1 MKRVLLEP
9 ILKIFLKA
17 SVIPSRSF
25 GAESR
30 LDALNLGL
38 RVTARNNKAFLR
50 WVLVLTIISPIGWVS
65 AQSPVTKLTFEEA
78 VVIGLQRN
86 VILNQQ
92 KNQLESTQA
101 QKLNA
106 VGNYMPNLNVTGSF
120 NRQEGQQANST
131 NGNLE
136 NLTTD
141 YVGAQL
147 NAGLTVFNGFRNYNT
162 LTQANNQVMA
172 QGYLIKRSTQDVV
185 SNVANQ
191 YLQVL
196 LDQELVR
203 IAEENLKTQNT
214 ILEQMQGFHE
224 VGSRPITDVYD
235 QDALAKTAQVLLIR
249 AKNTLLNDKSI
260 LAQTLQLDPSQP
272 FEVIYP
278 AMAADLSRY
287 KDMSLDSL
295 INVAM
300 EYRADLK
307 QLDHQA
313 KANKYAFKS
322 SLSPALPSVSLFAN
336 YGSFYYSLIAQD
348 FSGQFGTTNPSLSY
362 GANLTIPIFTRF
374 QTKFQRTNFKVQYD
388 NSLLNYQNLEKTV
401 KLDVQRAH
409 NNFISALENYEAS
422 LAQFQAGEL
431 SLNTQR
437 ESYELGIST
446 QVALAQANQTHV
458 LGSAAKVQAEV
469 TLLFQ
474 KILLEYAMGTLQP
487 ELIKP

>member
-38 RVTARNNKAFLR
+38 RVTARNDKVFLR
-50 WVLVLTIISPIGWVS
+50 WVLILTIISPIGWLS

-92 KNQLESTQA
+92 KNQLEATQA

-106 VGNYMPNLNVTGSF
+106 IGNYMPNLNLTGAF
-120 NRQEGQQANST
+120 QRQEGQQANTT

-162 LTQANNQVMA
+162 LTQSNNQLMA

-185 SNVANQ
+185 SIVANQ

-214 ILEQMQGFHE
+214 ILEQIRGFYE
-224 VGSRPITDVYD
+224 VGSRAITDVYN

-249 AKNTLLNDKSI
+249 ATNTLLNDKSI

-272 FEVIYP
+272 FEVINP
-278 AMAADLSRY
+278 VMAEDLIRFRN
-287 KDMSLDSL
+287 MPLDSL
-295 INVAM
+295 IEVALAN
-300 EYRADLK
+300 RSDLK
-307 QLDHQA
+307 QLDHQSR
-313 KANKYAFKS
+313 ANKFAYKS
-322 SLSPALPSVSLFAN
+322 ALSPALPSISLFAN

-348 FSGQFGTTNPSLSY
+348 FEGQFSTTNPSLSY
-362 GANLTIPIFTRF
+362 GANLTIPIFSRF
-374 QTKFQRTNFKVQYD
+374 QTKFQRANFKVQYD
-388 NSLLNYQNLEKTV
+388 NSVLNYQNLEKTV
-401 KLDVQRAH
+401 KLDVQRAQ
-409 NNFISALENYEAS
+409 NNFVSALENYEAS

-431 SLNTQR
+431 ALKTQQ

-446 QVALAQANQTHV
+446 QVELAQANQTHV
-458 LGSAAKVQAEV
+458 IGATAKAQAEA

-474 KILLEYAMGTLQP
+474 QVLLEYALGTLQP
-487 ELIKP
+487 QLIEP

>member
-1 MKRVLLEP
+1 MKRVL
-9 ILKIFLKA
+9 ILLI
-17 SVIPSRSF
+17 
-25 GAESR
+25 
-30 LDALNLGL
+30 
-38 RVTARNNKAFLR
+38 
-50 WVLVLTIISPIGWVS
+50 IISPMGRAW
-65 AQSPVTKLTFEEA
+65 AQNSSTKLTFEEA
-78 VVIGLQRN
+78 VTIGLQRN

-92 KNQLESTQA
+92 KNQLEATQA

-106 VGNYMPNLNVTGSF
+106 MGNYMPNLNITGALQ
-120 NRQEGQQANST
+120 RQEGQQANTT

-141 YVGAQL
+141 YVGAQI

-162 LTQANNQVMA
+162 LTQSNNQLMA

-196 LDQELVR
+196 LDQELVH

-214 ILEQMQGFHE
+214 MLEQMRGFYE
-224 VGSRPITDVYD
+224 VGSRAVTDVYN

-272 FEVIYP
+272 FEVTYP
-278 AMAADLSRY
+278 VMGEDLNRF
-287 KDMSLDSL
+287 KNMSLDSL
-295 INVAM
+295 ISVASAN
-300 EYRADLK
+300 RSDLK

-313 KANKYAFKS
+313 KANKFAYKS
-322 SLSPALPSVSLFAN
+322 ALSPALPSVTLFGN
-336 YGSFYYSLIAQD
+336 YGSFYYSLIADD
-348 FSGQFGTTNPSLSY
+348 FNGQFRTTNPSLSY
-362 GANLTIPIFTRF
+362 GANVTIPIFTRF
-374 QTKFQRTNFKVQYD
+374 QTRFQRTTAKVQFE
-388 NSLLNYQNLEKTV
+388 NSVLNYQNLEKTV
-401 KLDVQRAH
+401 KLDVQRAL
-409 NNFISALENYEAS
+409 NNFINALENYDAS

-431 SLNTQR
+431 ALNTQQ
-437 ESYELGIST
+437 ESYQLGIST
-446 QVALAQANQTHV
+446 QVALAQANQTYV
-458 LGSAAKVQAEV
+458 LGAAAKAQAEV

-474 KILLEYAMGTLQP
+474 KILLEYALGTLQP

>member
-1 MKRVLLEP
+1 MKRVLVVLI
-9 ILKIFLKA
+9 IL
-17 SVIPSRSF
+17 SP
-25 GAESR
+25 
-30 LDALNLGL
+30 LGL
-38 RVTARNNKAFLR
+38 V
-50 WVLVLTIISPIGWVS
+50 W
-65 AQSPVTKLTFEEA
+65 AQESSTKLTFEEA

-92 KNQLESTQA
+92 KNQLEVTQA

-120 NRQEGQQANST
+120 QRQEGQQANTT

-136 NLTTD
+136 DLTTD

-147 NAGLTVFNGFRNYNT
+147 NTGLTVFNGFRNYNT
-162 LTQANNQVMA
+162 LTQSNNQLMA

-196 LDQELVR
+196 LDQELVH

-214 ILEQMQGFHE
+214 MLEQMRGFYE
-224 VGSRPITDVYD
+224 VGLRAITDVYN

-249 AKNTLLNDKSI
+249 ARNTLLNDKSI

-278 AMAADLSRY
+278 VMGEDLNRF
-287 KDMSLDSL
+287 KNMSLDSL
-295 INVAM
+295 IGVAVAN
-300 EYRADLK
+300 RSDLK

-313 KANKYAFKS
+313 KANKFAYKS
-322 SLSPALPSVSLFAN
+322 ALAPALPSVSLFAN

-348 FSGQFGTTNPSLSY
+348 FNGQFGTSNPSLSY
-362 GANLTIPIFTRF
+362 GANLTIPIFARF
-374 QTKFQRTNFKVQYD
+374 QTKTLRTTSKVQYD
-388 NSLLNYQNLEKTV
+388 NSILNYQNLEKTV
-401 KLDVQRAH
+401 KLDVQRAQ
-409 NNFISALENYEAS
+409 NNFINALENYDAS
-422 LAQFQAGEL
+422 IAQFQASEL
-431 SLNTQR
+431 ALDTQQ

-446 QVALAQANQTHV
+446 QVELAQANQTHV
-458 LGSAAKVQAEV
+458 LGAAAKAQAEV

-474 KILLEYAMGTLQP
+474 KILLEYALGTLQP